1 MAKAELGIKRL
12 CGSCGMRFYDFKRS
26 PILCPGCSTE
36 FDPNHIVKSRKSRSA
51 SKASEKAVALDDDA
65 LDIIDDDDLDD
76 DLDDLDDDLDNQA
89 EVISKSDDDDDLDF
103 DEDDMDADDADGP
116 GIIQDDLG
124 DGDELIPNLNEKEE

>member
-26 PILCPGCSTE
+26 PILCPGCSAE

-51 SKASEKAVALDDDA
+51 SKASEKVVALDDNEVM
-65 LDIIDDDDLDD
+65 DIDDD
-76 DLDDLDDDLDNQA
+76 DLDDLDDQADLN
-89 EVISKSDDDDDLDF
+89 SKPNDDDNLNY

-124 DGDELIPNLNEKEE
+124 DGDELIPSLDEKEE

>member
-1 MAKAELGIKRL
+1 MTKAELGIKRL

-26 PILCPGCSTE
+26 PILCPGCSKE

-51 SKASEKAVALDDDA
+51 SKAAEKAVALDDDDA

-76 DLDDLDDDLDNQA
+76 QA
-89 EVISKSDDDDDLDF
+89 DVNSKSDDDDDLDF

-124 DGDELIPNLNEKEE
+124 DGDELIPNLDEKIGRAHV

>member
-51 SKASEKAVALDDDA
+51 SKASEKAVALDDDDA

-76 DLDDLDDDLDNQA
+76 QA
-89 EVISKSDDDDDLDF
+89 DVNSKSDDDDLDF

-124 DGDELIPNLNEKEE
+124 DGDELIPNLDEKEE